1 MIEVARSAE
10 FDAGP
15 EQVWAVVAD
24 ARRVPDWFS
33 LAERTEVLSGAG
45 KGEKRRQHAL
55 WGGKRAE
62 IDQQVIA
69 FEPGELIAWKQ
80 TAERVD
86 GLPAPKYATSS
97 VFHIELA
104 ATATGTAV
112 TLRLRQ
118 EPVSPLHGIMMR
130 FGTRQLVRRME
141 ESLVRLAGAID
152 G

>member
-1 MIEVARSAE
+1 MIEVVRSAE
-10 FDAGP
+10 FAAGP

-33 LAERTEVLSGAG
+33 LAERTEVVSGAG
-45 KGEKRRQHAL
+45 EGEKRRQHAD

-62 IDQQVIA
+62 IDQTVIA
-69 FEPGELIAWKQ
+69 FEPGRLIAWKH

-86 GLPAPKYATSS
+86 GLPAPKYAKSS
-97 VFHIELA
+97 VFRVELESA
-104 ATATGTAV
+104 GTTTTV

-118 EPVSPLHGIMMR
+118 EPVSALHGIMMR